1 MTGRITVVTGPP
13 AAGKSSHVLEH
24 AGPSDVRL
32 DFDLLAQ
39 AIGATNAHAVKG
51 DQREVT
57 HVMRRAAIARVLD
70 GIDAD
75 SWIIHSW
82 PSDEQLAAYKTAG
95 AQLVELDP
103 GLDETLARA
112 AADERPE
119 GTDQAIRAWYD
130 QRKAKAMTT
139 QTLTEHRT
147 KAFAPIRFKAEGE
160 DDGAG
165 GKLGPGEFIAEAA
178 VFDVIDSYGD
188 RIIKGAFAETLAG
201 WKEKGDPIPV
211 IFQHLWGDVFS
222 HVGYVLEAVESETG
236 LRYKG
241 KLDIEPELENAQAR
255 QVYRLMKS
263 RRLTQQ
269 SFGFDVIDGRSVTEE
284 GRDVFEIT
292 RVHLYEVGPCLV
304 GVNQATNL
312 LDIKSGSVAPGS
324 GTTEPSGQVTPAA
337 VAPSTA
343 PASESEAIA
352 SKGFSPA
359 STKLILEI
367 ETLSEED

>member
-1 MTGRITVVTGPP
+1 MITVVTGPP
-13 AAGKSSHVLEH
+13 AAGKSSYVLEH
-24 AGPSDVRL
+24 AAPGDVRL

-39 AIGATNAHAVKG
+39 AIGSVTPHAVKG
-51 DQREVT
+51 AQREVA
-57 HVMRRAAIARVLD
+57 HVMRRAAISRVLD

-82 PSDEQLAAYKTAG
+82 PSVEQLAAYKAAG

-112 AADERPE
+112 AADDRPE
-119 GTDQAIRAWYD
+119 GTAGAIQAWYAE
-130 QRKAKAMTT
+130 REGKAMTT
-139 QTLTEHRT
+139 QTQTEHRN
-147 KAFAPIRFKAEGE
+147 KAFAHVRFKAEGE

-165 GKLGPGEFIAEAA
+165 GKLAPGEFIALAA

-188 RIIKGAFAETLAG
+188 RIIKGAFAETLAA
-201 WKEKGDPIPV
+201 WKSAGDPIPV
-211 IFQHLWGDVFS
+211 IWQHLWGDPNA
-222 HVGYVLEAVESETG
+222 HIGYVVEAIETDEG
-236 LRYKG
+236 LQYKG
-241 KLDIEPELENAQAR
+241 KLDIEDNPFAL
-255 QVYRLMKS
+255 QVYKLMKG
-263 RRLTQQ
+263 RRVTQQ

-312 LDIKSGSVAPGS
+312 LDIKSGSVAAGS
-324 GTTEPSGQVTPAA
+324 PAAAEPSGQVTPAA

-343 PASESEAIA
+343 PSSASEATA

-359 STKLILEI
+359 STKLLIEI
-367 ETLSEED
+367 ETMEED

>member
-1 MTGRITVVTGPP
+1 MTV
-13 AAGKSSHVLEH
+13 
-24 AGPSDVRL
+24 
-32 DFDLLAQ
+32 Q
-39 AIGATNAHAVKG
+39 
-51 DQREVT
+51 Q
-57 HVMRRAAIARVLD
+57 
-70 GIDAD
+70 
-75 SWIIHSW
+75 
-82 PSDEQLAAYKTAG
+82 QL
-95 AQLVELDP
+95 
-103 GLDETLARA
+103 
-112 AADERPE
+112 
-119 GTDQAIRAWYD
+119 
-130 QRKAKAMTT
+130 
-139 QTLTEHRT
+139 EHRT

-188 RIIKGAFAETLAG
+188 RIIKGAFAETLEG
-201 WKEKGDPIPV
+201 WKSKGDPIPV

-222 HVGYVLEAVESETG
+222 HVGYVLDAVESETG

-241 KLDIEPELENAQAR
+241 KLDIEPELENATAR
-255 QVYRLMKS
+255 QVYRLMKG

-324 GTTEPSGQVTPAA
+324 PGSAEQSGQATPAA
-337 VAPSTA
+337 VGEPSAAPGSDPT
-343 PASESEAIA
+343 PAA

-359 STKLILEI
+359 STQLLIEI
-367 ETLSEED
+367 ENMEED